1 MQCDALRLHS
11 VRAVHFVVPDEQS
24 HARVGASAH
33 SCSSHLITA
42 QCTTVDAG
50 MRRHGAPRAAMTGTS
65 FGSEAVRMRDRLRLS
80 LEWKK
85 DRLIRIPYG
94 AVCAPQAKE
103 WKWTIEWLAV
113 ANKY

>member
-1 MQCDALRLHS
+1 
-11 VRAVHFVVPDEQS
+11 
-24 HARVGASAH
+24 
-33 SCSSHLITA
+33 
-42 QCTTVDAG
+42 
-50 MRRHGAPRAAMTGTS
+50 MRRHGAARAATMGTG
-65 FGSEAVRMRDRLRLS
+65 FGSEAVRMRDRLMLS

-85 DRLIRIPYG
+85 DG